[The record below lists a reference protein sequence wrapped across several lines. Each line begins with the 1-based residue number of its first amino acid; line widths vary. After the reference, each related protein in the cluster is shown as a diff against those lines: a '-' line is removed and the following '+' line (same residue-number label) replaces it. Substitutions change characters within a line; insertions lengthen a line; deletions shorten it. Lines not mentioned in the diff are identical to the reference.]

1 MMQMQV
7 ALYSWAMT
15 IACAGVLTALFEIL
29 LPSGGL
35 KRFGRVGLG
44 LVMTLAMAQPLVQW
58 ILQWS

>member
-1 MMQMQV
+1 MQV
-7 ALYSWAMT
+7 TLYSWAMT

-35 KRFGRVGLG
+35 GRVGLG

-58 ILQWS
+58 ILQGS

>member
-1 MMQMQV
+1 
-7 ALYSWAMT
+7 MT